1 MHQEGASKAMKAS
14 ELIRSMDPN
23 ITQKV
28 AEFREERRQKNLVAL
43 FENCAQCQLPLSFRY
58 QKDSPKGL
66 IAEHASCPECLATSP
81 SRIYKIC

>member
-1 MHQEGASKAMKAS
+1 MKAS
-14 ELIRSMDPN
+14 ELIRSMDPS

-28 AEFREERRQKNLVAL
+28 AEFREENRLKKLVAL
-43 FENCAQCQLPLSFRY
+43 FETCAQCQVPLNFRY

-66 IAEHASCPECLATSP
+66 IAEHASCPECQTSTP